1 MSSKIHPT
9 IKLASGYEIPRLGFG
24 VCYFSK
30 LERSLLST
38 NPDLGNRSIRRMV
51 SHTHKAVITILTSPR
66 PADEIERCCLEAF
79 EAGYRHIDSASKYY
93 NEAGCGNAIR
103 ASGIPRDQIFFTSK
117 VGDITYDQV
126 KAQVTK
132 GLAESK
138 LDYIDLMLLHHPRG
152 GSENRK
158 GGWRALVE
166 TVEEGKVRSIGVSN
180 YGFHHLDELEQHII
194 ELETERGGKG
204 RGGIVSVNQI
214 ELHPWLA
221 HKEIVEWCEK
231 RDIVVEAFCPIVR
244 GTRFEEPSVKLA
256 DKYSKTPAQILLR
269 WSIDKGH
276 VPLVKS
282 VTSSRITSNADVFDF
297 TLTAEE
303 VQELETDEY
312 SPISWNP
319 TTLKLEE

>member
-1 MSSKIHPT
+1 MSSKIYPT

-24 VCYFSK
+24 VYK
-30 LERSLLST
+30 T
-38 NPDLGNRSIRRMV
+38 
-51 SHTHKAVITILTSPR
+51 
-66 PADEIERCCLEAF
+66 PADETERCCLEAF
-79 EAGYRHIDSASKYY
+79 KAGYRHIDSASKYF

-103 ASGIPRDQIFFTSK
+103 ASGIPRDQIFFTTK
-117 VGDITYDQV
+117 VGGDITYDQV

-132 GLAESK
+132 SLAESK

-158 GGWRALVE
+158 GAWRALVE
-166 TVEEGKVRSIGVSN
+166 AVEEGKVRSIGVSN
-180 YGFHHLDELEQHII
+180 YGVHHLDELEQHII
-194 ELETERGGKG
+194 DLETERAGKG

-221 HKEIVEWCEK
+221 HKEIAEWCEK
-231 RDIVVEAFCPIVR
+231 RDIIVEAFCPIVR
-244 GTRFEEPSVKLA
+244 GTRFEEPSVKKLA

-282 VTSSRITSNADVFDF
+282 VTPSRIASNADVFDF

-312 SPISWNP
+312 SPVSWNP
-319 TTLKLEE
+319 TTSKLEE

>member
-1 MSSKIHPT
+1 RLRPFILRLLGNSSMLKMSSKIHPT

-24 VCYFSK
+24 VCYLSK
-30 LERSLLST
+30 LERSLS
-38 NPDLGNRSIRRMV
+38 SIN
-51 SHTHKAVITILTSPR
+51 TDIDNR
-66 PADEIERCCLEAF
+66 PADETERCCLEAF
-79 EAGYRHIDSASKYY
+79 KAGYRHIDSASKYY

-132 GLAESK
+132 SLAESK
-138 LDYIDLMLLHHPRG
+138 LDYLDLMLLHHPRG

-166 TVEEGKVRSIGVSN
+166 AVEEGKVRSIGVSN
-180 YGFHHLDELEQHII
+180 YSVHHLDELEQHII

-244 GTRFEEPSVKLA
+244 GTRFEEASVKKLA

-282 VTSSRITSNADVFDF
+282 VTSSRIASNADVFDF
-297 TLTAEE
+297 ALTAEE
-303 VQELETDEY
+303 VRELETDEY
-312 SPISWNP
+312 SPVSWNP